1 MLKTPLLVLTLLLLL
16 CLALA
21 PAAFADGPPHW
32 TYEGPEGPEFWG
44 SLSPDYALCST
55 GKQQSPVDI
64 PSSAALNPA
73 DLKFD
78 YKPSPLNVLN
88 NGHTIQGMYEAGSTL
103 TVDGVPYKLVQFHFH
118 NPSEHEANGKLDAME
133 LHLVHQNADGGLAVV
148 GVWIEPGAENKA
160 LAPVF
165 SNLPKEQQEAKVVPG
180 ATVNAAGFLPATQT
194 YYRYD
199 GSLTT
204 PPCTQGV
211 KWLVMST
218 PVTASAEQLAAYKA
232 IMYPTNRP
240 VQALNGRQFLLTSQV
255 GSTTT
260 TPTTLPVTGAAENDA
275 AAALIFALGLL
286 TAGAGVAARRRAA
299 AHNRP

>member
-1 MLKTPLLVLTLLLLL
+1 MLKRSLLVLPLLLLL
-16 CLALA
+16 CIALV
-21 PAAFADGPPHW
+21 PATFADGPAHW
-32 TYEGPEGPEFWG
+32 TYEGAEGPEYWG

-55 GKQQSPVDI
+55 GKQQSPVNI
-64 PSSAALNPA
+64 PASAAVNPA
-73 DLKFD
+73 DLKLD
-78 YKPSPLNVLN
+78 YKPSPLNILN
-88 NGHTIQGMYEAGSTL
+88 NGHTIEGEYHEGSTL
-103 TVDGVPYKLVQFHFH
+103 TLDGVPYKLVQFHFH

-133 LHLVHQNADGGLAVV
+133 LHLVHQSDKGDVVVV

-165 SNLPKEQQEAKVVPG
+165 SNLPKDQQDAKPVPG
-180 ATVNAAGFLPATQT
+180 ATVNAADFLPATQT

-211 KWLVMST
+211 KWIMMST

-240 VQALNGRQFLLTSQV
+240 VQPLNGRQFLLTSEV
-255 GSTTT
+255 KSTASA
-260 TPTTLPVTGAAENDA
+260 PSALPVTGAENTNA
-275 AAALIFALGLL
+275 AAALLFVVGTLAVGV
-286 TAGAGVAARRRAA
+286 GVAAKRRSTVTD
-299 AHNRP
+299 NS

>member
-1 MLKTPLLVLTLLLLL
+1 MFRTRPLLVSLLLLL

-21 PAAFADGPPHW
+21 PTTFAEGPPHW
-32 TYEGPEGPEFWG
+32 TYEGPEGPEYWG
-44 SLSPDYALCST
+44 SLSPDYAVCST
-55 GKQQSPVDI
+55 GKQQSPIDI

-78 YKPSPLNVLN
+78 YKPSQLNILN
-88 NGHTIQGMYEAGSTL
+88 NGHTIQGMYDAGSTL

-133 LHLVHQNADGGLAVV
+133 LHLVHQNAQGGLAVV
-148 GVWIEPGAENKA
+148 GVWIQPGAENKA

-165 SNLPKEQQEAKVVPG
+165 SNMPKQEQDAKPVPG
-180 ATVNAAGFLPATQT
+180 ATVDAAGFLPATQT

-211 KWLVMST
+211 KWLVMSA

-240 VQALNGRQFLLTSQV
+240 VQPLNGRQFLLTSQV

-260 TPTTLPVTGAAENDA
+260 TPSALPVTGAARADST
-275 AAALIFALGLL
+275 AALLFAVGLL
-286 TAGAGVAARRRAA
+286 TAGLGIAARRRALQTSE
-299 AHNRP
+299 

>member
-1 MLKTPLLVLTLLLLL
+1 MFRTPLLVLTLLLLL

-21 PAAFADGPPHW
+21 PAALAEGPPHW

-44 SLSPDYALCST
+44 TLSQDYALCST
-55 GKQQSPVDI
+55 GKQQSPVNI
-64 PSSAALNPA
+64 PASAAVNPA

-78 YKPSPLNVLN
+78 YKPSQLNILN
-88 NGHTIQGMYEAGSTL
+88 NGHTIQAMMDPGSTL
-103 TVDGVPYKLVQFHFH
+103 TVDGVAYKLVQFHFH

-133 LHLVHQNADGGLAVV
+133 LHLVHQNAQGGLAVV

-165 SNLPKEQQEAKVVPG
+165 SNLPKQVQDAKPVPG
-180 ATVNAAGFLPATQT
+180 ATVNAADFLPATQT

-211 KWLVMST
+211 KWLMMST
-218 PVTASAEQLAAYKA
+218 PVTASAEQLAAYKT

-240 VQALNGRQFLLTSQV
+240 VQPLNGRPFLLTSQV

-260 TPTTLPVTGAAENDA
+260 TPSALPVTGATHTDA
-275 AAALIFALGLL
+275 AAALLFAVGLL
-286 TAGAGVAARRRAA
+286 TVGLGLAARR
-299 AHNRP
+299 HTRPTQP